1 MKTLAGLWIDHRE
14 AVIVILS
21 ASGQATTHIKS
32 KAEKQ
37 LRRSG
42 EPAKGSF
49 SPQEVPRDDSRE
61 REYQGELARYYDEVI
76 AHLSAADEILIFGP
90 GEAKGELKKRLGKD
104 KSDLR
109 ILTVETNDKMTE
121 SQIVARVRQHFHPRV
136 PQTGANRHN
145 SLTLHQV

>member
-1 MKTLAGLWIDHRE
+1 ML
-14 AVIVILS
+14 
-21 ASGQATTHIKS
+21 
-32 KAEKQ
+32 
-37 LRRSG
+37 
-42 EPAKGSF
+42 
-49 SPQEVPRDDSRE
+49 
-61 REYQGELARYYDEVI
+61 YYDAVI